1 MSRILKDKEIGDLL
15 DLERD
20 YTYPCSDGS
29 FTTTIDCRPAL
40 KAQDEISFKAGI
52 KEVVKWVERYSE
64 SDGNNP
70 LEFSIFPEKEWQSQ
84 KKEWILI
91 PKTRRVG
98 MILDLL

>member
-1 MSRILKDKEIGDLL
+1 MEAKDIKWCPQHGYPLPCHKCGMPLSQVQQKEI
-15 DLERD
+15 
-20 YTYPCSDGS
+20 Y
-29 FTTTIDCRPAL
+29 
-40 KAQDEISFKAGI
+40 QAGI